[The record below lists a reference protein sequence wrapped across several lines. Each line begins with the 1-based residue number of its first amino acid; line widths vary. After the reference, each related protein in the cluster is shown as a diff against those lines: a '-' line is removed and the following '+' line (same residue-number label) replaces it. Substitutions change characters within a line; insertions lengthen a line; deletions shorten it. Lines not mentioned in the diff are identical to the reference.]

1 MTFTS
6 GKRVLCKHGIEF
18 PQSEKSKWKTIF
30 SKVRENQ
37 GILDQVGNYKKS
49 GNFIFRLLHVLVTFV
64 LDNGNFSQKISI
76 LIVFNKTMS
85 IATCKIRPV
94 KRVQTTKRSILKDL
108 IQKTRGK
115 CQSLSGSVKIVL
127 WSVKSLEITSI
138 LSGNSTVHWSGKM
151 NDASYDCSLRTSVL
165 SLISRFFWGWAAD
178 VHRLLWLQCYIY
190 CQVMHWLV
198 TAAR

>member
-1 MTFTS
+1 MKNIFFQGQGKS
-6 GKRVLCKHGIEF
+6 GSFGSL
-18 PQSEKSKWKTIF
+18 S
-30 SKVRENQ
+30 
-37 GILDQVGNYKKS
+37 NYKKS

-138 LSGNSTVHWSGKM
+138 LSGNSTVH
-151 NDASYDCSLRTSVL
+151 
-165 SLISRFFWGWAAD
+165 
-178 VHRLLWLQCYIY
+178 
-190 CQVMHWLV
+190 
-198 TAAR
+198 